1 MTDPR
6 WNSGGWAPESQP
18 QSQPQSQLNPDPAS
32 PVRPYAVTGGRTAP
46 RVKLAMEAL
55 VSSATAEHREFSHI
69 TPEYQ
74 AISQLCRQV
83 RSVAE
88 VSALL
93 RIPLGVVRVLIADMA
108 AEGLVRVHQPQLE
121 DAGRPDVNLLERVLS
136 GLRRL

>member
-6 WNSGGWAPESQP
+6 WNSGGGWQP
-18 QSQPQSQLNPDPAS
+18 PPPTHAEPAS

-46 RVKLAMEAL
+46 RVKFAMEAL
-55 VSSATAEHREFSHI
+55 VSSATVEPRDLSHM
-69 TPEYQ
+69 PEYA
-74 AISQLCRQV
+74 AISQLCRSV

-88 VSALL
+88 ISALL

-108 AEGLVRVHQPQLE
+108 TEGLIRVHQPQLE
-121 DAGRPDVNLLERVLS
+121 AGKPDITLLERVLS